1 MEVKVLK
8 QDGTE
13 TSRSIE
19 LKDEIFNI
27 QPNDHAIWLDIKRIQ
42 ANKRKGLA
50 STKERGQLSGS
61 TRKLYRQ
68 KGTGRAR
75 RGDIKSPLLRGG
87 ATVFGPHPRDYSIK
101 VNKKV
106 QVLARKSALTYKA
119 KNNQIMVIDNLIID
133 DIKTKNF
140 KQILDNLKIN
150 DKKTLFL
157 VDKINESVVL
167 SARNLPKVKIM
178 LASKLNTYDVLN
190 ANCLI
195 FNEASLPIIENIL
208 LRFQK
213 A

>member
-1 MEVKVLK
+1 MEVKVFK

-27 QPNDHAIWLDIKRIQ
+27 KPNDHAIWLDIKRIQ

-50 STKERGQLSGS
+50 STKERNQLSGS
-61 TRKLYRQ
+61 THKLFRQ

-119 KNNQIMVIDNLIID
+119 KNNQIMVIEDLSIN

-140 KQILDNLKIN
+140 KQILNNLKIS

-157 VDKINESVVL
+157 VDKLNDSIIL
-167 SARNLPKVKIM
+167 SARNLPKVKIL

-195 FNEASLPIIENIL
+195 INEASLPIIENIL

>member
-1 MEVKVLK
+1 MEVKVFK

-42 ANKRKGLA
+42 ANKRSGLA
-50 STKERGQLSGS
+50 STKERNQLSGS
-61 TRKLYRQ
+61 TRKLFRQ

-119 KNNQIMVIDNLIID
+119 KNNQIMVIEDLSIN

-140 KQILDNLKIN
+140 KQILNNLKIS

-157 VDKINESVVL
+157 VDKLNDSIIL
-167 SARNLPKVKIM
+167 SARNLPKVKIL

-195 FNEASLPIIENIL
+195 INEASLPIIENIL

>member
-27 QPNDHAIWLDIKRIQ
+27 KPNDHAIWLDIKRIQ

-50 STKERGQLSGS
+50 STKERNQLSGS
-61 TRKLYRQ
+61 THKLFRQ

-119 KNNQIMVIDNLIID
+119 KNNQIMVIEDLSIN

-140 KQILDNLKIN
+140 KQILNNLKIN

-157 VDKINESVVL
+157 VDK
-167 SARNLPKVKIM
+167 
-178 LASKLNTYDVLN
+178 LND
-190 ANCLI
+190 
-195 FNEASLPIIENIL
+195 SII
-208 LRFQK
+208 
-213 A
+213 

>member
-50 STKERGQLSGS
+50 STKERSQLSGS

-119 KNNQIMVIDNLIID
+119 KNNQIMVIEDLIID

>member
-87 ATVFGPHPRDYSIK
+87 ATVFGPYPRDYSIK